1 MGEKNTRTWRE
12 RCKSLTRE
20 LTRNPF
26 FPLLFISE
34 AVKSGTFYV
43 LTGEPGLDTV
53 GAASAMAVVSVVGWL
68 YSIDDVK
75 WGLYEAAEVVDDAT
89 DNE

>member
-1 MGEKNTRTWRE
+1 MGESERTWRE

-34 AVKSGTFYV
+34 AVKSGTFHV
-43 LTGEPGLDTV
+43 LTGEPGLDIV
-53 GAASAMAVVSVVGWL
+53 GAASGMALVSVVGWL

-75 WGLYEAAEVVDDAT
+75 WGLHQAEEAVEDVT
-89 DNE
+89 EE